1 MIILC
6 AHGKYAE
13 ETKNSLEMIVGPQ
26 AQVKYVNFTMDMAT
40 IDIIEKYKEII
51 SSNPQEQDINI
62 FCDIHGGS
70 PANAAYILKKHHP
83 HVRVFT
89 GLNLPLVLAL
99 SMEENIELALSNARD
114 EIREV

>member
-13 ETKNSLEMIVGPQ
+13 ETKNSLEMIVGSQ
-26 AQVKYVNFTMDMAT
+26 AHIQFVNFTMDMAT
-40 IDIIEKYKEII
+40 TNILDRYNEII
-51 SSNPQEQDINI
+51 SHNPQETEFNI

-70 PANAAYILKKHHP
+70 PVNAAYILKKRHS

-89 GLNLPLVLAL
+89 GLSLPLVLSL
-99 SMEENIELALSNARD
+99 SMEEDIELALSNARD
-114 EIREV
+114 EIREI